1 MHDFT
6 LTTSSLIYK
15 ECFVGEGKPPN
26 AKNISV
32 LITIDEAEFGIWPGS
47 HLLKQFY
54 CTHPGVLDTI
64 SESHMKFEEL
74 TLTLPAYSII
84 LFFGSAVHK
93 GGRAISTLSGYQ
105 LRFFQ
110 YCDPNT
116 TYSKDKSPS
125 NHTYVDG
132 VDYFFDSANRFLK
145 DSDNKK
151 YSC

>member
-1 MHDFT
+1 MG
-6 LTTSSLIYK
+6 K
-15 ECFVGEGKPPN
+15 EKPPN

-32 LITIDEAEFGIWPGS
+32 LVTIDPAEFSIWPGS

-54 CTHPGVLDTI
+54 CSIPGVLDSI
-64 SESHMKFEEL
+64 SESNMKFEQL

-93 GGRAISTLSGYQ
+93 GGRALPTPSGYQ

-116 TYSKDKSPS
+116 NYSRDKSPS

-132 VDYFFDSANRFLK
+132 VDPFFDSANRFLN
-145 DSDNKK
+145 DSDNNKD
-151 YSC
+151 SC